1 MKSLKGM
8 KKKVDKEAFE
18 LPTEVD
24 FSRGIRGRFYRPKKI
39 STTIRL
45 DDDVLTF
52 VRRIASEKKTG
63 YQSLVN
69 EILREYKNKTESD
82 SLKPSP

>member
-1 MKSLKGM
+1 MKRLKD
-8 KKKVDKEAFE
+8 KKKKEDRETFE
-18 LPTEVD
+18 LPTEVN

-39 STTIRL
+39 STTIRI

-52 VRRIASEKKTG
+52 FRKIASEKKRG

-69 EILREYKNKTESD
+69 EILREYKNKTERD
-82 SLKPSP
+82 SLKASP

>member
-1 MKSLKGM
+1 MKRLKD
-8 KKKVDKEAFE
+8 KKKREDKEIFE
-18 LPTEVD
+18 MPTEAN

-39 STTIRL
+39 STTMRL

-52 VRRIASEKKTG
+52 FRRIASEKKTG

-69 EILREYKNKTESD
+69 EILRECKNKTERD
-82 SLKPSP
+82 SLKASP